1 MKILVTGGAGYI
13 GSHTVVQLQKA
24 GHEAIIVDNFANSL
38 PSVVDNIE
46 KITKIKP
53 TLINLDLSNS
63 IETSN
68 FFERYSNIDA
78 VIHFAAYKAVGE
90 SVEKP
95 ILYYQ
100 NNIESLLNVVSNM
113 VKYGIKNIVFSSSCT
128 VYGQPDQLPVL
139 ESTPRKPAES
149 PYGNT
154 KSICEDIL
162 RDTCKSTQS
171 ISAIALRY
179 FNPIG
184 AHPSALIGE
193 SPNGIPNNLVPY
205 LMQTAVGIREVLSVY
220 GDDYN
225 TPDGTA
231 IRDYIDIMDLAD
243 AHVIAIERMLNKKQ
257 ETNYEFFNIG
267 TGEGVSVLQ
276 LIKSFMKATHQPLN
290 YKIVGRRAGDVEK
303 IWADTTISSQK
314 LGWKAKVGIEES
326 LLSAWNWER
335 KTRGLI

>member
-24 GHEAIIVDNFANSL
+24 GYDTIIVDNFSNSSPL
-38 PSVVDNIE
+38 VIDNIE
-46 KITKIKP
+46 KITSKRP
-53 TLINLDLSNS
+53 TIVELNLSNS
-63 IETSN
+63 EATDI
-68 FFERYSNIDA
+68 FFNNNSDIA
-78 VIHFAAYKAVGE
+78 AIIHFAAYKAVGE
-90 SVEKP
+90 SVAKP
-95 ILYYQ
+95 IEYYQ
-100 NNIESLLNVVSNM
+100 NNIDSLINIVKNM
-113 VKYGIKNIVFSSSCT
+113 SKHNIKNIVFSSSCT
-128 VYGQPDQLPVL
+128 VYGQPDELPVL
-139 ESTPRKPAES
+139 ETTPRKQAES

-154 KSICEDIL
+154 KTICEDIL
-162 RDTCKSTQS
+162 RDTCNSTNS
-171 ISAIALRY
+171 IAAIALRY

-193 SPNGIPNNLVPY
+193 TPSGIPNNLVPY
-205 LMQTAVGIREVLSVY
+205 LMQTAVGVREVLSVF

-231 IRDYIDIMDLAD
+231 VRDYIDVMDLAD
-243 AHVIAIERMLNKKQ
+243 AHVVAIERMLNKKQ
-257 ETNYEFFNIG
+257 EKNYEYFNIG

-276 LIKSFMKATHQPLN
+276 LIKSFMKATQEPLN
-290 YKIVGRRAGDVEK
+290 YKIVGRRSGDIEK

-314 LGWKAKVGIEES
+314 LGWKAKIGIEES